1 MLETVWQFLTEKI
14 AGLIPVI
21 SPFWYEWLP
30 LAAIIII
37 AALAAGWFFAPLRQ
51 FAGAVVMATI
61 AFLVGFRKGETAS
74 DDKNKKEIAR
84 LKQQRQQRQNNTD
97 GWKWW

>member
-30 LAAIIII
+30 LAAMVILVACVI
-37 AALAAGWFFAPLRQ
+37 GWFFSPLRQ
-51 FAGAVVMATI
+51 FAGAVVLATI
-61 AFLVGFRKGETAS
+61 TFLVGFRKGETAS

-84 LKQQRQQRQNNTD
+84 LKAQKQQRQNN
-97 GWKWW
+97 GWGW